1 MTWQPDPE
9 TADLIRAYCL
19 QNALQ
24 YEGNGKAGSVI
35 GRLMGER
42 TDLRAHGKE
51 ISPLVASLV
60 EEANLKAVESGLE
73 SIREELHSLA
83 PRLLEKQVKERREGL
98 PELPEAEAGKVI
110 LRFAPNPNGPLSFGH
125 SRGVV
130 INSEYV
136 KALNGK
142 LILRFD
148 DTDTVR
154 KPPLPES
161 YSMIEEEVRWLTGIE
176 PVVVIAS
183 DRIDIYHQHA
193 LELLQMNGA
202 YVCLCSADEFKQHRL
217 DKSDCPHRDAAVETN
232 VELWGKMKDGGLR
245 AGDAVV
251 RVKTDMTLPNPAL
264 RDWPALRIQDTD
276 SNPHPRVEIGNRWKV
291 WPLLDFQSA
300 VEDHLQGV
308 THIIRGKD
316 LMDSTRKQVLL
327 YEHFGWEYPETIY
340 WGRVK
345 VHEYGGFSTSGMRA
359 SIEDGK
365 FSGWDDIR
373 LPTLAAMRRRGIRCE
388 ALRSFWIELGLTQK
402 DISVPLSTLN
412 SHNTK
417 VIDKEAPRLAFVR
430 EPVALELDASE
441 VGTPVHI
448 KIPSHPEHD
457 EFPVREIDMSSNVV
471 YIEKSDYDK
480 ALGENGRIRLKDF
493 ADIQLSGDGK
503 GKIVSLE
510 PQQGANIVHWVCGGE
525 QSKLFSGQGESL
537 NADTGMLEKNTHPI
551 GTMVQLERIGYAVIE
566 DDALVLCHN

>member
-1 MTWQPDPE
+1 MTWQPDSE

-24 YEGNGKAGSVI
+24 YEGQGKAGSVI

-51 ISPLVASLV
+51 ISPMVASLV
-60 EEANLKAVESGLE
+60 EEANMKAGESGLE
-73 SIREELHSLA
+73 SIREELRSLA
-83 PRLLEKQVKERREGL
+83 PHLLEKQVKERRQGL
-98 PELPEAEAGKVI
+98 PELPEADAGKVI

-130 INSEYV
+130 INSEYA
-136 KALNGK
+136 KSLGGK

-161 YSMIEEEVRWLTGIE
+161 YSMIEQEVRWLTDIE

-193 LELLQMNGA
+193 LELLKMNGA

-217 DKSDCPHRDAAVETN
+217 EMSNCPHRGADVEVN
-232 VELWGKMKDGGLR
+232 IELWNQMKDGVLK

-251 RVKTDMTLPNPAL
+251 RVKTEMSLPNPAL

-276 SNPHPRVEIGNRWKV
+276 ANPHPRVEIGNRWKV

-316 LMDSTRKQVLL
+316 LMDSTRKQLLL
-327 YEHFGWEYPETIY
+327 YEHFGWVYPETIY

-359 SIEDGK
+359 AIEGGE
-365 FSGWDDIR
+365 FTGWDDLR
-373 LPTLAAMRRRGIRCE
+373 LPTLAAMRRRGIRPE

-402 DISVPLSTLN
+402 DISVALSTLN

-417 VIDKEAPRLAFVR
+417 VIDRGSPRLAFVR
-430 EPVALELDASE
+430 DAIALELDTSNVEAPSFLE
-441 VGTPVHI
+441 VPG
-448 KIPSHPEHD
+448 HPEHD
-457 EFPVREIDMSSNVV
+457 EFPVRRIDLSNGTVH
-471 YIEKSDYDK
+471 IEKSDFEMAK
-480 ALGENGRIRLKDF
+480 QENGRMRLKDF
-493 ADIQLSGDGK
+493 ADIQLSDDGK
-503 GKIVSLE
+503 AILTSIE
-510 PQQGANIVHWVCGGE
+510 PEPGANIVHWNSAGTESILYSGE
-525 QSKLFSGQGESL
+525 ENTLKRESGI
-537 NADTGMLEKNTHPI
+537 LEDNTYPD

-566 DDALVLCHN
+566 NDALVLCHY